1 MNFVKAFFFFYLSNK
16 LEQSHE
22 FFFCKFYCWRTRRT
36 SERYTTEHQC
46 GLLYNFQKLT
56 QERPRDHL
64 HVPFGE
70 QYWVVKSS
78 LNDIEFSADISLL
91 IKQKIVR
98 VRFLKIERRK
108 ETTFP
113 LFFRFLVSLVHDS
126 RSVFDTASSNVER
139 EDVILEMVGGDICT
153 LETSST
159 IPEARLFEINL

>member
-1 MNFVKAFFFFYLSNK
+1 M
-16 LEQSHE
+16 
-22 FFFCKFYCWRTRRT
+22 
-36 SERYTTEHQC
+36 
-46 GLLYNFQKLT
+46 
-56 QERPRDHL
+56 

-70 QYWVVKSS
+70 QYWVFKSS

-91 IKQKIVR
+91 IKQKIVL

-113 LFFRFLVSLVHDS
+113 PPFFFKGFLVSLVHDS